1 MKAAVALLLAA
12 AAGGC
17 ATVPEKTCDLGEV
30 GLSVLLDPPTD
41 TVRLEEQ
48 IRNETPAALD
58 EERLHWVWLQSRQGD
73 LYLCSYPR
81 RPVVTGHCGA
91 TVYNFAKTPDGYEGT
106 TISVVAC

>member
-1 MKAAVALLLAA
+1 MRVAAALLLVG

-17 ATVPEKTCDLGEV
+17 ATVPEKTCDLEKL
-30 GLSVLLDPPTD
+30 GLSVLLDPPPD
-41 TVRLEEQ
+41 TVGLQEQ
-48 IRNETPAALD
+48 IRKETPAALD
-58 EERLHWVWLQSRQGD
+58 QDRFHWVWLQSRQGD

-81 RPVVTGHCGA
+81 RPVVTGRCGA